1 MKARRCGNCGK
12 ETMMKQPVKIIQW
25 KDFSQLELLKPI
37 EIFKCNFCGETGLS
51 ATEAPSFDKAAEAT
65 LRTVA
70 AHLIEKILSE
80 HHCTQLEL
88 AGRLGITETHLSHIK
103 NGTKVAGFQ
112 TFNFLKTLALG
123 KDAFEKASPSLPLKN
138 LMVG

>member
-12 ETMMKQPVKIIQW
+12 ETMTKQPVKTIQW
-25 KDFSQLELLKPI
+25 KDFSSLELLKPI
-37 EIFKCNFCGETGLS
+37 ELFKCSSCGEMGLS
-51 ATEAPSFDKAAEAT
+51 ATDAPSIDKAAEAT
-65 LRTVA
+65 LRAVA
-70 AHLIEKILSE
+70 AHLIEKILSK

-103 NGTKVAGFQ
+103 NGTKVIGFQ

-138 LMVG
+138 LMAG

>member
-1 MKARRCGNCGK
+1 MKTRRCGNCGK
-12 ETMMKQPVKIIQW
+12 VAMTMQPVTTIQW
-25 KDFSQLELLKPI
+25 KDFSSLELLKPI
-37 EIFKCNFCGETGLS
+37 EILKCNSCGETGLS
-51 ATEAPSFDKAAEAT
+51 ATEAPAIDRAAETT
-65 LRTVA
+65 LRAVA

-103 NGTKVAGFQ
+103 NGTKVVGFQ

-123 KDAFEKASPSLPLKN
+123 RDAFEKASPSLPLKN